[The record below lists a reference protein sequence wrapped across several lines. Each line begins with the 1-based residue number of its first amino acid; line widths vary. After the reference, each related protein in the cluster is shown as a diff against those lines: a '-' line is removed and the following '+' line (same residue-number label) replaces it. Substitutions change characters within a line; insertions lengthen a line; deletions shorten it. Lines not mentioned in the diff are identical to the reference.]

1 MDVDKLTQLIRSKV
15 RAGEEDCLKLLN
27 MSELTATPTVTQ
39 TAIENLIED
48 YSIRIRTGR
57 HETASNAGLSKLRDL
72 GNMNQR
78 LDKRLQA
85 HIQMLRRNEGSL
97 AGTTDVLEFDSAKS
111 RSDKLVEVVN
121 AKNTWAATLR
131 IVDLMD
137 ESEQNDLY
145 NHLVTLQQAN
155 SILARYVPCQ
165 QREQMLESRKD
176 SFFGWFGS
184 AISFA
189 IDSGDVNQ
197 LASLREKYD
206 ALGRSADY
214 KNTFSAYVKN
224 KICSYMSE
232 NVADLTLWNLL
243 SEWFSI
249 WKRIYKLADQL
260 LGEKGSEFVALSCY
274 EGVRSKDDVIAEL
287 LNKLMTN
294 AADTFAAAHELANI
308 RHDFLE
314 YVKSEGDSSV
324 ALIATRLC
332 DDLYE
337 MISDD
342 YSKQVKA
349 TLFTKINKIAQVANE
364 KNTRKHDWVHP
375 LLEEVHA
382 ALRNAVN
389 EAATVFGVNFAKHLV
404 PSFEKAVVQLKST
417 FRDARVLS
425 TKTAADAP
433 PSIDEL
439 NDKLTCI
446 CAAGYLVNIISDT
459 NTFIHE
465 THVSLRSSTNV
476 RDPDLIK
483 NIGVLE
489 KLAKKVVQEKV
500 HELAAALIDPM
511 TAEMEALKQSA
522 NASDTMDILKMSLPS
537 FSITAHN
544 YITAVGH
551 GLLNQMNNI
560 AAYNTDRNF
569 RTAISVA
576 ASEKFNEDECD
587 LWILRGIVGLLQ
599 SRYVQN
605 VGEVSKLPLK
615 VAKQFHADTVFL
627 MEAMQDLRLEPTP
640 ALSALADEL
649 SSAVASR

>member
-1 MDVDKLTQLIRSKV
+1 MEVDKLTQLIRNKI
-15 RAGEEDCLKLLN
+15 RAGEGDCLTLLN
-27 MSELTATPTVTQ
+27 MPELSACPTITQ
-39 TAIENLIED
+39 NAVESLIED

-57 HETASNAGLSKLRDL
+57 HETASNNALTKLRDL

-85 HIQMLRRNEGSL
+85 HIQMLRQNEGSL

-111 RSDKLVEVVN
+111 RSDKLIEVVN
-121 AKNTWAATLR
+121 AKNTWAATLQV
-131 IVDLMD
+131 VDMMD
-137 ESEQNDLY
+137 ETEQNDLY
-145 NHLVTLQQAN
+145 NHLVILQQAN
-155 SILARYVPCQ
+155 EILARYVPCNK
-165 QREQMLESRKD
+165 REQVLESRKD
-176 SFFGWFGS
+176 SFFGWFSS

-189 IDSGDVNQ
+189 IDTNDMNQ
-197 LASLREKYD
+197 LSSLGEKYD

-214 KNTFSAYVKN
+214 KKTFGSYIKN
-224 KICSYMSE
+224 KICSYMNGNESE
-232 NVADLTLWNLL
+232 LTLWNLL

-274 EGVRSKDDVIAEL
+274 EGIRSKDDQISEL
-287 LNKLMTN
+287 LNKLMQN
-294 AADTFAAAHELANI
+294 ATDTFAAAHELANI

-324 ALIATRLC
+324 LLIANRIC

-342 YSKQVKA
+342 YAKQVKA
-349 TLFTKINKIAQVANE
+349 TLFTKINKIAQTAN
-364 KNTRKHDWVHP
+364 KNTQKHDWVHP

-389 EAATVFGVNFAKHLV
+389 EAASTFGVNFAKYVV

-417 FRDARVLS
+417 FRDSQVLS
-425 TKTAADAP
+425 TRR
-433 PSIDEL
+433 SINGTTSLDEM

-446 CAAGYLVNIISDT
+446 CTAGYLVNIISDT

-465 THVSLRSSTNV
+465 THVSLRSSTAT
-476 RDPDLIK
+476 REPELIK
-483 NIGVLE
+483 NINVLE
-489 KLAKKVVQEKV
+489 KLAKKKKV
-500 HELAAALIDPM
+500 NELAAALIDPM
-511 TAEMEALKQSA
+511 TAEMTALKQA
-522 NASDTMDILKMSLPS
+522 ATASDSMDILKMSLPS

-551 GLLNQMNNI
+551 GLLNHMNNI

-569 RTAISVA
+569 RTAIFVA
-576 ASEKFNEDECD
+576 AGEKFNEDECD
-587 LWILRGIVGLLQ
+587 LWILRGIAALLMA
-599 SRYVQN
+599 RYVQN
-605 VGEVSKLPLK
+605 VGEASKLPLK

-627 MEAMQDLRLEPTP
+627 MEALQDLRLEPTSNLT
-640 ALSALADEL
+640 ALSDEL
-649 SSAVASR
+649 ASVAATRS

>member
-15 RAGEEDCLKLLN
+15 RTGEEDCLKLLN

-39 TAIENLIED
+39 TAIESLIED

-165 QREQMLESRKD
+165 KREQMLESRKD

-232 NVADLTLWNLL
+232 NAADLSLWNLL

-274 EGVRSKDDVIAEL
+274 EGVRNKDDVIADL

-314 YVKSEGDSSV
+314 YVKSEGDSAV
-324 ALIATRLC
+324 VLIATRLC

-349 TLFTKINKIAQVANE
+349 SLFTKINKIAQVANE

-446 CAAGYLVNIISDT
+446 CAAGYLVNTISDT

-511 TAEMEALKQSA
+511 TAEMEVLKQA
-522 NASDTMDILKMSLPS
+522 AIASDSMDILKMSLPS

-551 GLLNQMNNI
+551 GLLNQMNNV

-576 ASEKFNEDECD
+576 SSEKFNEDECD